1 MEDDG
6 LKACEGLKAGGGV
19 LLGLKA
25 DLKSSDPVPVSIL
38 SASLLSLKAG
48 ETVSEEKR
56 GEAALALLRSLRGCL
71 PRFVA
76 GFGSHG
82 RPTLTWPVGRRKFL
96 QIVNFCS
103 FLNFCF
109 CACQPCKRLYKCNP
123 CYHLEVVRPEKL
135 QMVFVQSSVQ
145 TQRLIAVTTIHL

>member
-96 QIVNFCS
+96 HIVTDQVSKISVHSKIF
-103 FLNFCF
+103 
-109 CACQPCKRLYKCNP
+109 A
-123 CYHLEVVRPEKL
+123 
-135 QMVFVQSSVQ
+135 FVLANRVQ
-145 TQRLIAVTTIHL
+145 DCISETHVNI

>member
-1 MEDDG
+1 M
-6 LKACEGLKAGGGV
+6 KACEGLKAGGGV

-48 ETVSEEKR
+48 ETVSDEKR
-56 GEAALALLRSLRGCL
+56 GKAALTLLRSLRGCL

-76 GFGSHG
+76 GFASHG

-96 QIVNFCS
+96 QIVIGQVSKISVHSKKIS
-103 FLNFCF
+103 FVLANLV
-109 CACQPCKRLYKCNP
+109 KDSISET
-123 CYHLEVVRPEKL
+123 H
-135 QMVFVQSSVQ
+135 
-145 TQRLIAVTTIHL
+145 III

>member
-1 MEDDG
+1 M
-6 LKACEGLKAGGGV
+6 
-19 LLGLKA
+19 LGLKA

-56 GEAALALLRSLRGCL
+56 GEAALLALLRSLRGCL

-76 GFGSHG
+76 GFESHG
-82 RPTLTWPVGRRKFL
+82 RPTLTWPEGRRKFL
-96 QIVNFCS
+96 HIVTDQVSEIS
-103 FLNFCF
+103 FHSKIFAFVLAN
-109 CACQPCKRLYKCNP
+109 RVNP
-123 CYHLEVVRPEKL
+123 SYYSEVVRPEKL

-145 TQRLIAVTTIHL
+145 TQRLSAVTTIHL

>member
-1 MEDDG
+1 M
-6 LKACEGLKAGGGV
+6 KACEGLKAGGGV

-76 GFGSHG
+76 GFESHG

-96 QIVNFCS
+96 HIVTDQVSKISVHSKNVTLVLAKS
-103 FLNFCF
+103 VKD
-109 CACQPCKRLYKCNP
+109 CKSETHVIIKKLSDLKNCRWFSSSLLFRL
-123 CYHLEVVRPEKL
+123 RG
-135 QMVFVQSSVQ
+135 
-145 TQRLIAVTTIHL
+145 

>member
-1 MEDDG
+1 M
-6 LKACEGLKAGGGV
+6 KACEGLKAGGGV

-25 DLKSSDPVPVSIL
+25 DLKSSDPVLVSIL

-76 GFGSHG
+76 GFESHG
-82 RPTLTWPVGRRKFL
+82 RPTLT
-96 QIVNFCS
+96 
-103 FLNFCF
+103 
-109 CACQPCKRLYKCNP
+109 
-123 CYHLEVVRPEKL
+123 
-135 QMVFVQSSVQ
+135 
-145 TQRLIAVTTIHL
+145 

>member
-1 MEDDG
+1 M
-6 LKACEGLKAGGGV
+6 KACEGLKAGGGV

-56 GEAALALLRSLRGCL
+56 GEAVLALLRSLRGCL
-71 PRFVA
+71 PRVVA
-76 GFGSHG
+76 GFESHG

-96 QIVNFCS
+96 HIVTDQVSKISVHSKKF
-103 FLNFCF
+103 
-109 CACQPCKRLYKCNP
+109 A
-123 CYHLEVVRPEKL
+123 
-135 QMVFVQSSVQ
+135 FVLANRVKDCIIE
-145 TQRLIAVTTIHL
+145 THVIC

>member
-1 MEDDG
+1 M
-6 LKACEGLKAGGGV
+6 KAWEGLKAGGGV

-56 GEAALALLRSLRGCL
+56 GEAGLALLRSLRGCL

-76 GFGSHG
+76 GFCSHG

-96 QIVNFCS
+96 HIVTDQVSKISVHSKIF
-103 FLNFCF
+103 
-109 CACQPCKRLYKCNP
+109 A
-123 CYHLEVVRPEKL
+123 
-135 QMVFVQSSVQ
+135 FVLANRVKD
-145 TQRLIAVTTIHL
+145 

>member
-1 MEDDG
+1 M
-6 LKACEGLKAGGGV
+6 
-19 LLGLKA
+19 LGLKA

-56 GEAALALLRSLRGCL
+56 GEAGLLALLRSLRGCL

-96 QIVNFCS
+96 HIVTDQVSKISVHSKIFA
-103 FLNFCF
+103 FVLAIRVKLN
-109 CACQPCKRLYKCNP
+109 L
-123 CYHLEVVRPEKL
+123 V
-135 QMVFVQSSVQ
+135 
-145 TQRLIAVTTIHL
+145 

>member
-1 MEDDG
+1 M
-6 LKACEGLKAGGGV
+6 KACEGLKAGGGV

-56 GEAALALLRSLRGCL
+56 GEAGLALFRSLRGCL

-76 GFGSHG
+76 GFESHG

-96 QIVNFCS
+96 HILTDQVSKISVRSKIFAFVLVNRVKDCMIETHVI
-103 FLNFCF
+103 N
-109 CACQPCKRLYKCNP
+109 
-123 CYHLEVVRPEKL
+123 
-135 QMVFVQSSVQ
+135 
-145 TQRLIAVTTIHL
+145 

>member
-1 MEDDG
+1 M
-6 LKACEGLKAGGGV
+6 KACEGLKAGGGV

-56 GEAALALLRSLRGCL
+56 GEAALTLLRSLRGCL
-71 PRFVA
+71 VRFVA
-76 GFGSHG
+76 GLESHG

-96 QIVNFCS
+96 QIVIGQVSKISVHSKIF
-103 FLNFCF
+103 
-109 CACQPCKRLYKCNP
+109 A
-123 CYHLEVVRPEKL
+123 
-135 QMVFVQSSVQ
+135 FVLVNRVKDCIIE
-145 TQRLIAVTTIHL
+145 THVII

>member
-1 MEDDG
+1 M
-6 LKACEGLKAGGGV
+6 KAWEGLKAGGGV

-56 GEAALALLRSLRGCL
+56 GEAGLALLRSLRGCL

-76 GFGSHG
+76 GFCSHG

-96 QIVNFCS
+96 HIVTDRVSKISVHSKIF
-103 FLNFCF
+103 
-109 CACQPCKRLYKCNP
+109 A
-123 CYHLEVVRPEKL
+123 
-135 QMVFVQSSVQ
+135 FVLANRVKD
-145 TQRLIAVTTIHL
+145 